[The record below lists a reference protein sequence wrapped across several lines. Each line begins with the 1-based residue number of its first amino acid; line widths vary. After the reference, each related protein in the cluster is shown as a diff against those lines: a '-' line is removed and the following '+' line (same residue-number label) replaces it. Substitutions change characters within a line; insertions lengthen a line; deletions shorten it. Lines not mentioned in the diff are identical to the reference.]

1 MRNEHITIIGGGNLG
16 AAMAEGFAQSGLVR
30 PDQITVT
37 RRRPEKLAH
46 LQAQGIAVLADN
58 VAAVRRA
65 TLVILAVKPIQL
77 DDVLHEIRPALQ
89 PAQLVASTVTG
100 VSLQDLADRL
110 GDAQPL
116 VRVMPNTAI
125 AIRESM
131 TCVATRQ
138 ATADQLALVL
148 NLFGTVGQA
157 IRIEEELMGAATVL
171 GACGVAYAL
180 RFIRAASQGGIEIG
194 FGSDT
199 AQLIAAQTVKGAASL
214 LLTNGQHPEREIDK
228 VTTPQGCTIAGLNEM
243 EHRGFSSALIRGIV
257 ASFRKV
263 AHMAETYRK
272 A

>member
-1 MRNEHITIIGGGNLG
+1 MLHEHITIIGGGNLG
-16 AAMAEGFAQSGLVR
+16 TAMAEGFAKSGLLG
-30 PDQITVT
+30 PAQLTIT
-37 RRRPEKLAH
+37 RRHPEKLVH
-46 LQAQGIAVLADN
+46 LQAQGMRVLADN
-58 VAAVRRA
+58 VAAVQSA

-77 DDVLHEIRPALQ
+77 DDVLREIRPALR
-89 PAQLVASTVTG
+89 PTQLVASTVTG

-110 GDAQPL
+110 GAAQPL

-125 AIRESM
+125 AIGESM
-131 TCVATRQ
+131 TCVAARQ
-138 ATADQLALVL
+138 ATPDQLALVL
-148 NLFGTVGQA
+148 NLFGTVGRA

-257 ASFRKV
+257 ASFGKV
-263 AHMAETYRK
+263 AQMSESYGK